1 MEDVAGNP
9 WAEVAWYFPDSREQF
24 RMLGRLTL
32 VDAASQDAALQ
43 KVGCRVLCNWV
54 AGWALLVVVV
64 LVVVVVVVVVVVG
77 LQQAVCN
84 AGGMDASQQ
93 PKPACL
99 PACQPAC
106 LPGLRRHLTAQ
117 LLRLPLL
124 RC

>member
-1 MEDVAGNP
+1 VEDVAGNP

-64 LVVVVVVVVVVVG
+64 VVLLVLVVVVVVVVVVG

-99 PACQPAC
+99 PASLPAC
-106 LPGLRRHLTAQ
+106 LGCGGT
-117 LLRLPLL
+117 
-124 RC
+124 